1 MSARTRRAAVLLA
14 LGCAAGTEVSA
25 ARRGLPL
32 IEAGAFLTVGL
43 LFVLAGGWASAR
55 RRDSASGRLLTLT
68 GFAWLLSVALTTSG
82 NPALFTAGLALLA
95 FGLAPLGHLAVV
107 FPGGQAL
114 SRDERLVAVTPYA
127 LAMAAL
133 PVIGSASCQNSCRT
147 EPIGLEITRGLG
159 RIWYVTLLVAV
170 LLTAALVTVVLVRR
184 WRRAGPAGRRVLLPV
199 VPGACVFTVVYAA
212 GLLAELGVPTGL
224 GSRWALVALV
234 LLAVAPVVFLAGLLR
249 SHLARAGVGGLVV
262 ELGEA
267 AAGDGLREGLARA
280 LGDPSLALAY
290 WCPGTS
296 SYADADG
303 APLQLP
309 AGEAGRTVTLIER
322 SGRRVGAL
330 VHDAA
335 LTDDPFLVDT
345 VAAAAGLA
353 MENERL
359 HVEVLARL
367 EEVRASRARIVAAAD
382 AARREVERDLHDGA
396 QQRLVALALAV
407 GMARDR
413 LTAAPDSALD
423 ALLAKAAQEARL
435 ALKELRELGQ
445 GLHPAVLTD
454 SGLGPALESLA
465 ERSSVPV
472 EVTVHTHGRLPA
484 PVEIASYYAVSEAL
498 ANVAKHAGASA
509 VTVRVR
515 HLGERLRVE
524 VADDGVGGAQVRP
537 GSGLEGLVDRVAALD
552 GRMELDSPPG
562 HGTRL
567 CVELPCSCM
576 RAGAAGRAPAR
587 SAVLY
592 LSGRGVLTEARL
604 LMPLRI

>member
-1 MSARTRRAAVLLA
+1 MSARTRRAAFLLA
-14 LGCAAGTEVSA
+14 LGCVAGTTASA
-25 ARRGLPL
+25 GRRGLPL
-32 IEAGAFLTVGL
+32 VEVGPLLAVGL
-43 LFVLAGGWASAR
+43 LFVLAGAWASAR
-55 RRDSASGRLLTLT
+55 RHDNASGRLLTLT
-68 GFAWLLSVALTTSG
+68 GFAWLLSAALTTSA
-82 NPALFTAGLALLA
+82 NPALFTAGLALLP
-95 FGLAPLGHLAVV
+95 FGLAPLGHLAVI
-107 FPGGQAL
+107 FPSGQAL
-114 SRDERLVAVTPYA
+114 SRDQRLVAVTPYA
-127 LAMAAL
+127 LAVAAL
-133 PVIGSASCQNSCRT
+133 PVIGSASCQKSCRT
-147 EPIGLEITRGLG
+147 EPIGLEITQGLG

-170 LLTAALVTVVLVRR
+170 LLTAALVTVLLVRR
-184 WRRAGPAGRRVLLPV
+184 WRRAGPAARRVLLPV

-224 GSRWALVALV
+224 GSRWALVGLV

-249 SHLARAGVGGLVV
+249 SHLARAGVGELVV

-267 AAGDGLREGLARA
+267 GAGDGLRDGLARA
-280 LGDPSLALAY
+280 LGDPSLVLAH
-290 WCPGTS
+290 WCPDTGG
-296 SYADADG
+296 YADADG

-309 AGEAGRTVTLIER
+309 AGEAGPAVTLIER

-330 VHDAA
+330 IHDAA
-335 LTDDPFLVDT
+335 LADDPLLLDT

-359 HVEVLARL
+359 HAEVLARL

-413 LTAAPDSALD
+413 LTAADPALD
-423 ALLAKAAQEARL
+423 ALLAQAAEEARL

-445 GLHPAVLTD
+445 GLHPAVLTAV
-454 SGLGPALESLA
+454 GLGPALESLA

-472 EVTVHTHGRLPA
+472 EVTVHTNGRLPA

-509 VTVRVR
+509 VAVRVR

-567 CVELPCSCM
+567 CVELPC
-576 RAGAAGRAPAR
+576 A
-587 SAVLY
+587 
-592 LSGRGVLTEARL
+592 
-604 LMPLRI
+604 